1 MKRFRIEY
9 YVEVNDE
16 CVERSIVVEKNTIL
30 EALQW
35 FFNENPR
42 VFKSVVSITE
52 IAKNI
57 DLKAVLEKTTKPNY

>member
-16 CVERSIVVEKNTIL
+16 CVERSIVVDKKTIL

-35 FFNENPR
+35 FFDENPR

-52 IAKNI
+52 IAKN
-57 DLKAVLEKTTKPNY
+57 K